1 MTLKEIEKTKVKAKN
16 IKRQLKEELTI
27 AELMEEYEDDNEKAE
42 YHNPNNG

>member
-27 AELMEEYEDDNEKAE
+27 AELMEDYEDDNGKAE
-42 YHNPNNG
+42 YYNNE